1 MAGKKFSTKRVRR
14 AGEEGHDNSER
25 WLLTYADMI
34 TLLMLFFIVLYALAP
49 HKPLINEDF
58 AQTFQTIFQGAN
70 LGYIIQEKNA
80 KGTKGMML
88 EGKQQIDPSKVL
100 REKRN
105 SLMTQLEYRLK
116 NIMPQNQYKISEIQD
131 GIRITLFSDTF
142 FPPGSPEISPPSV
155 PFLGKVAEALTALP
169 NAIRIEG
176 HTDGTAVEGDRFAKE
191 WQLSTERALSVLNLF
206 FSYGFPEDKAS
217 VAGYGS
223 TKPIATDA
231 TPEGQ
236 AFNRRVD
243 LVVLWDKSQM

>member
-1 MAGKKFSTKRVRR
+1 VAGKKFSTKSKRR
-14 AGEEGHDNSER
+14 TSEEGHDNVER

-34 TLLMLFFIVLYALAP
+34 TLLMLFFIVLYALSP
-49 HKPLINEDF
+49 HKPLINQDF

-88 EGKQQIDPSKVL
+88 EGRQQTDPSKTL

-105 SLMTQLEYRLK
+105 TLMTELEYRLR
-116 NIMPQNQYKISEIQD
+116 NIMPQNQYQISEIQD
-131 GIRITLFSDTF
+131 GVRITLFSNTF
-142 FPPGSPEISPPSV
+142 FDPGSPEIHPEAV
-155 PFLGKVAEALTALP
+155 PFLGKVAEALNALP

-176 HTDGTAVEGDRFAKE
+176 HTDGSAIEGNHFAKE

-206 FSYGFPEDKAS
+206 LSYGFSEDKAS

-223 TKPIATDA
+223 TRPIATDA